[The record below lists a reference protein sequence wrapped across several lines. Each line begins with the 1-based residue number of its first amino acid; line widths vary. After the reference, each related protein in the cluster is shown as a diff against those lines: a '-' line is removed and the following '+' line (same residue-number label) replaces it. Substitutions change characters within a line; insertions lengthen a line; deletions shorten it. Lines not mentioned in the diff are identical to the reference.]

1 MMTKKVKRLVA
12 GALMA
17 ATLGLV
23 AGCGT
28 QDQVGYVDGQ
38 TLMTQSQKGV
48 DAKNKLMAKQQE
60 IQKRVAQETQG
71 KSQEEQQQ
79 IMAKADQEFSIYQ
92 QAIVKDF
99 RNNLD
104 ANVQAVAKEKHLTM
118 VVEKNT
124 LISGGEDITNDVLDK
139 MGKAKDASASNGQAA
154 QPAAQPAQSNGS
166 SSNACCSFSSTTTPA
181 TTVISYAVFVKIGKI
196 SVSWAK

>member
-1 MMTKKVKRLVA
+1 MITIVKA
-12 GALMA
+12 D
-17 ATLGLV
+17 
-23 AGCGT
+23 GT
-28 QDQVGYVDGQ
+28 
-38 TLMTQSQKGV
+38 
-48 DAKNKLMAKQQE
+48 A
-60 IQKRVAQETQG
+60 
-71 KSQEEQQQ
+71 EQQQ

-166 SSNACCSFSSTTTPA
+166 SSN
-181 TTVISYAVFVKIGKI
+181 GQ
-196 SVSWAK
+196 

>member
-60 IQKRVAQETQG
+60 IQK
-71 KSQEEQQQ
+71 
-79 IMAKADQEFSIYQ
+79 
-92 QAIVKDF
+92 
-99 RNNLD
+99 L
-104 ANVQAVAKEKHLTM
+104 
-118 VVEKNT
+118 
-124 LISGGEDITNDVLDK
+124 
-139 MGKAKDASASNGQAA
+139 
-154 QPAAQPAQSNGS
+154 
-166 SSNACCSFSSTTTPA
+166 
-181 TTVISYAVFVKIGKI
+181 
-196 SVSWAK
+196 

>member
-60 IQKRVAQETQG
+60 IQKRVAQETRG

-166 SSNACCSFSSTTTPA
+166 SSN
-181 TTVISYAVFVKIGKI
+181 GQ
-196 SVSWAK
+196 

>member
-1 MMTKKVKRLVA
+1 MLFRSVSQSRYMHSKARLR
-12 GALMA
+12 
-17 ATLGLV
+17 ATPEYR
-23 AGCGT
+23 C
-28 QDQVGYVDGQ
+28 Q

-166 SSNACCSFSSTTTPA
+166 SSN
-181 TTVISYAVFVKIGKI
+181 GQ
-196 SVSWAK
+196 